1 MRCKTLRYLLVV
13 GLVVVGMGWAASQAL
28 AGQAEIQGRGAL
40 WARGVGIAHPKCVG
54 RVRFELRGA
63 GVLCIQNSSRFYI
76 TVRGEG
82 RKYKRGD
89 TLYLAGWKGVV
100 VIRSKMTFFG
110 GKTKINARFSEG
122 KVKPQ
127 AVGKG
132 KSHVKERGKD
142 RTRREHVKKWS
153 RNGSGVKFARRH

>member
-28 AGQAEIQGRGAL
+28 AGQAEIRGRGAL

-63 GVLCIQNSSRFYI
+63 GVLCIRNSSRLDI

-82 RKYKRGD
+82 RKYKTGD

-100 VIRSKMTFFG
+100 VIRSKVTSSG
-110 GKTKINARFSEG
+110 GRTRINARFSGGRVELR
-122 KVKPQ
+122 

-132 KSHVKERGKD
+132 KASLKGRGTY
-142 RTRREHVKKWS
+142 RTRGGHVKKWS
-153 RNGSGVKFARRH
+153 RSGSGVKFARRS

>member
-28 AGQAEIQGRGAL
+28 AGQAEIRGRGAFR
-40 WARGVGIAHPKCVG
+40 ARGVGIANPKCVG

-63 GVLCIQNSSRFYI
+63 GVLCIRNFSRLNI
-76 TVRGEG
+76 IVRGKG
-82 RKYKRGD
+82 RKYKIGD

-100 VIRSKMTFFG
+100 VIKSKVTSSG
-110 GKTKINARFSEG
+110 RRTRINARFGGG
-122 KVKPQ
+122 KVKLR

-132 KSHVKERGKD
+132 KAQLKGRGKYK
-142 RTRREHVKKWS
+142 TRGGHVKKWRRS
-153 RNGSGVKFARRH
+153 GSGVKFARRS